1 MSPSRPLATV
11 FLLALCGTAFAAGSF
26 TLESA
31 EIRGSPICM
40 AARRISPSVMAGA
53 TIRAL

>member
-26 TLESA
+26 TLTMMGWRGRSSA
-31 EIRGSPICM
+31 WLVRK
-40 AARRISPSVMAGA
+40 
-53 TIRAL
+53 L